1 MKGWETLRIQDK
13 GNRSQVKVVCDS
25 SLAEEDTDWVERVVA
40 QVVGV
45 RTGWAFQARVGSGRE
60 GTRW

>member
-45 RTGWAFQARVGSGRE
+45 RTE
-60 GTRW
+60 